1 MFTTIRKHQ
10 RWLMVLI
17 AALTI
22 IAFAFLYNTT
32 EMDRVGSNIVARIYG
47 RDVMTVDIERAVR
60 VYQLALALGQFELV
74 RDLSGQAQTEDEAAN
89 NFIWNLMVLQH
100 ESKVLGVEP
109 ADAAVLARIKS
120 LPVFQTE
127 GVFDPL
133 KYADFMQQQLAPRGF
148 TERQLEDVIKDSLR
162 LEAIKPLVQ
171 SPAMLLPGDLEPAL
185 ARLAPADVEVVRFDA
200 ALVAKDVEATDEE
213 LQAAFEERKQN
224 LQAPEKRSVRYAA
237 FVLSPEEKDL
247 KDKARVDALQK
258 IATATG
264 DLAQVLGEGAPSL
277 QEAAAAKGVEV
288 RTTPMFGADGAT
300 GGALADLDGEVV
312 PAAAA
317 VAFRLPAGPGNFEIV
332 ELGQDGYAVIEVAE
346 IEPARPLTFDEARAD
361 LRADLITQKRAVA
374 VREAAEATLSKIRE
388 ALASGKS
395 FAEAAQETSSKVETM
410 SGLTPF
416 AEDLTPEQR
425 QMAMAVMDAP
435 VGVLGDFL
443 PTPDGGFAAYVAA
456 RRDPDAATLAERR
469 PMVEQNLLQGRE
481 MLLFAQWLVTAREA
495 AGLQVLRPMM

>member
-10 RWLMVLI
+10 RWLMILI
-17 AALTI
+17 AVLTV

-74 RDLSGQAQTEDEAAN
+74 RDLAGQAQTEDEAAN
-89 NFIWNLMVLQH
+89 NFVWNLMVLQH

-109 ADAAVLARIKS
+109 ADLAVLARIKS
-120 LPVFQTE
+120 LPVFQSN

-162 LEAIKPLVQ
+162 LEGIKPLVQ
-171 SPAMLLPGDLEPAL
+171 SPAMLLPGDLEPTL

-200 ALVAKDVEATDEE
+200 ALVAKDVEVTDEE
-213 LQAAFEERKQN
+213 LQAAFEERKQS
-224 LQAPEKRSVRYAA
+224 LLTPEKRSVRYAA
-237 FVLSPEEKDL
+237 FVLSPEEQDL

-264 DLAQVLGEGAPSL
+264 DLAQALGEGAPSL
-277 QEAAAAKGVEV
+277 PEAAAAKGVEV

-300 GGALADLDGEVV
+300 DGALADLDGEVV

-317 VAFRLPAGPGNFEIV
+317 VAFRLPGAPGHFEIV
-332 ELGQDGYAVIEVAE
+332 EVGQEGYAVIELAE
-346 IEPARPLTFDEARAD
+346 IQPARPLTFDEARAD
-361 LRADLITQKRAVA
+361 LRADLMTQKRAVA
-374 VREAAEATLSKIRE
+374 VREAAEATLSKIRK
-388 ALASGKS
+388 ALASGRS
-395 FAEAAQETSSKVETM
+395 FAEAAQETKAKVEGM

-416 AEDLTPEQR
+416 AEELTPEQR
-425 QMAMAVMDAP
+425 QMAMAVMDTP
-435 VGVLGDFL
+435 VGALGDFL

-456 RRDPDAATLAERR
+456 RRDPDAETLAERR

-481 MLLFAQWLVTAREA
+481 MLIFAQWLVTAREA

>member
-47 RDVMTVDIERAVR
+47 RDVMTVDVERAVR

-100 ESKVLGVEP
+100 ESQVLGVEP
-109 ADAAVLARIKS
+109 ADEAVLARIKS

-171 SPAMLLPGDLEPAL
+171 SPAMLSPGDLEPAL

-200 ALVAKDVEATDEE
+200 ALVAKDVTVTDEE
-213 LQAAFEERKQN
+213 LQAAFEERKQS
-224 LQAPEKRSVRYAA
+224 LQASEKRSVRYAA

-247 KDKARVDALQK
+247 QDKARVDALQK

-264 DLAQVLGEGAPSL
+264 ELAQALGEGAPSL
-277 QEAAAAKGVEV
+277 SEAAAAKGAEV

-300 GGALADLDGEVV
+300 DGALADLDGEVV

-317 VAFRLPAGPGNFEIV
+317 VAFRLPTGPGNFEIV

-346 IEPARPLTFDEARAD
+346 IQPARPLTFDEARAD

-374 VREAAEATLSKIRE
+374 VREAAEATLSKMRE
-388 ALASGKS
+388 SLASGQS
-395 FAEAAQETSSKVETM
+395 FAEVAKEAKVKAETM
-410 SGLTPF
+410 NGLTVF

-425 QMAMAVMDAP
+425 QVAMAVMDAP

-443 PTPDGGFAAYVAA
+443 PSPEGGLAAYVAA
-456 RRDPDAATLAERR
+456 RRDPDAETLAERR